1 MTSSGS
7 DGNSRT
13 ISGMCL
19 ISEYLG
25 WLKLRR
31 RRPKTISDRE
41 SILRRMDQ
49 ELPYG
54 LEMASADELKDWI
67 FRDEWS
73 DNTLAT
79 YFGAAKAF
87 FVWATAPGS
96 PKLDFNPMAE
106 LPPPSAPR
114 GLPRPVTDGQ
124 LERILSKAEEPFRL
138 WSLLAAYEGLRCM
151 EIAGLHREH
160 VTSETLQ
167 VVDGK
172 GGKPGYVPTH
182 PVVWEVVEPLP
193 EGPLAWTLRG
203 ERATAN
209 YVSIRTACYF
219 RRDLGMPGVGLHRL
233 RHWFGTNLMR
243 KTGNLRTVQE
253 MLRHASSRTT
263 EVYTLVASEE
273 RRAATL
279 TLPTFTASS
288 PAEN

>member
-13 ISGMCL
+13 ISTMSL
-19 ISEYLG
+19 ISEYLA

-31 RRPKTISDRE
+31 RRPKTIEDRGA
-41 SILRRMDQ
+41 ILHRMDR

-54 LEMASADELKDWI
+54 LEMATADELKEWI

-96 PKLDFNPMAE
+96 PRLDFNPMAD

-114 GLPRPVTDGQ
+114 GLPRPVTDAQ
-124 LERILSKAEEPFRL
+124 LQRILSEAVEPFRL
-138 WSLLAAYEGLRCM
+138 WSLLAAYEGLRCL

-160 VTSETLQ
+160 ITSEALR

-172 GGKPGYVPTH
+172 GGKEGFVPTH
-182 PVVWEVVEPLP
+182 PLVWEAIEPLP
-193 EGPLAWTLRG
+193 PGPIAWTRLG
-203 ERATAN
+203 ERANAH
-209 YVSIRTACYF
+209 YVSIGSACYF
-219 RRDLGMPGVGLHRL
+219 RRQLGMPGVGLHRL

-243 KTGNLRTVQE
+243 QTKNLRTVQE

-263 EVYTLVASEE
+263 EVYTLVTSEE
-273 RRAATL
+273 RQAATMA
-279 TLPTFTASS
+279 LPTFASPS